1 LLRKYKVFS
10 SATIPG
16 FFCTDIALRF
26 VKIVCYNKHT
36 IIIKPMLTFKNKRE
50 WERLPS
56 VPFLH
61 SVRLLGVGGV
71 YFLADANGQLLYVGA
86 SQNVYN
92 RISAHR
98 RGGLFPDCVTV
109 YYCDFGFMDSR
120 NLAEIESACIF
131 YYEPLRNKRI

>member
-1 LLRKYKVFS
+1 
-10 SATIPG
+10 
-16 FFCTDIALRF
+16 
-26 VKIVCYNKHT
+26 
-36 IIIKPMLTFKNKRE
+36 MLTFKDKKE

-56 VPFLH
+56 VSFLH
-61 SVRLLGVGGV
+61 SVRLLGMAGV
-71 YFLADANGQLLYVGA
+71 YFLVDSKGQLLYVGA

-98 RGGLFPDCVTV
+98 RGGLFPECVKV
-109 YYCDFGFMDSR
+109 YYCEFGYMDPG